1 MSDSTLPQPNLQFA
15 MLIKAHISEVIKV
28 GAVADGVRTHF
39 SLQGCSIKGPRL
51 NAELLTGA
59 DRFLMRTDGVPFVDA
74 LYEIKT
80 DDGVMITVHNSGPAL
95 PATSAG
101 LAHTTLRFTAP
112 TGQHDWLNKANFV
125 GTLKAEMADGY
136 VLVRV
141 DQVL

>member
-1 MSDSTLPQPNLQFA
+1 MTFIASV
-15 MLIKAHISEVIKV
+15 KAH
-28 GAVADGVRTHF
+28 AVSVKLKHTLWTAHE
-39 SLQGCSIKGPRL
+39 
-51 NAELLTGA
+51 ELHSSSVVL
-59 DRFLMRTDGVPFVDA
+59 V
-74 LYEIKT
+74 EIKT